1 MTAKLI
7 NTLKYGDKKTRRKL
21 YLLLGILAAGVVTL
35 VLALVLASITF
46 GVLAFLALLVDG
58 LVFMNT
64 AFGTKEISMKEESAD
79 TSEYGALE
87 WVPSDQKEKKTAP
100 KQAMEKADEEEPGNP
115 LVSYDE
121 KKLKKVMVAYKVKRE
136 HVPIMIDYCQA
147 ERISQCPAYAWRD
160 AKYLYFLLLENEPRM
175 IKAELSQIDGIH
187 IRRGMTARPSAEYP
201 NMKEKS
207 LVSKLFTE
215 YLPNYYQTSDGY
227 RVEFK
232 KNMYS
237 AAPGIWCTAPSV
249 KNLRKLLYGNF
260 ILDNN
265 TAAGESGY
273 YQDIYVARVLFRDG
287 VYSPAEYKD
296 KVIATLT
303 QLALADISM
312 DTFHEYLAKMLLKGL
327 IPQEYAD
334 FAMNKRAV
342 K

>member
-1 MTAKLI
+1 MAGKII
-7 NTLKYGDKKTRRKL
+7 NTLKYGDKRTKGKL
-21 YLLLGILAAGVVTL
+21 YLLFGILAAGAVGL
-35 VLALVLASITF
+35 ILSLFLASVAL
-46 GVLAFLALLVDG
+46 GVAAFFALLVDG
-58 LVFMNT
+58 LILMNT
-64 AFGTKEISMKEESAD
+64 AFGTKEISMKQENTE
-79 TSEYGALE
+79 
-87 WVPSDQKEKKTAP
+87 
-100 KQAMEKADEEEPGNP
+100 NP

-136 HVPIMIDYCQA
+136 HVPIMIEYCQA

-160 AKYLYFLLLENEPRM
+160 AKYIYFLLLESEPRM
-175 IKAELSQIDGIH
+175 IKAELSEIDGIH

-207 LVSKLFTE
+207 MVSLLFQD

-237 AAPGIWCTAPSV
+237 AAPGIWCTATSV
-249 KNLRKLLYGNF
+249 KNILKLVHGKF

-265 TAAGESGY
+265 TTVGESEY
-273 YQDIYVARVLFRDG
+273 YQDIYVARVLFWDG

-303 QLALADISM
+303 HLALADISM
-312 DTFHEYLAKMLLKGL
+312 DVFHEYLAKMLLKGL